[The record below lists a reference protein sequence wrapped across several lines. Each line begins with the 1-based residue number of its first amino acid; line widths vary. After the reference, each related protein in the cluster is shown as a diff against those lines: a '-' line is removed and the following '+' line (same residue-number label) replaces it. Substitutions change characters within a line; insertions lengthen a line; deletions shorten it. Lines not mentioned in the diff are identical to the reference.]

1 MTTAEQQ
8 GRRQE
13 AAPSADGAA
22 SGVSASAS
30 PAAPAPPAATAPPAA
45 SASPAT
51 SATIATP
58 AGPAGPS
65 APAGIRP
72 PRGPLGA
79 VLDGARR
86 HPVVVATVL
95 AGLLHVVW
103 FFSFANSGGD
113 LAAQDAWAEFVGRH
127 PDSAYNLAWYGG
139 MHPVSYSVVSPYL
152 MHMLGVRT
160 TMMIVGTVS
169 AGLLALILT
178 RCRGAVREPLW
189 PALAGVYGLLC
200 NALSGRVTFGLG
212 VMFALGAVAAVF
224 CWPRKWAERRWAKAA
239 AAAPL
244 AGLATA
250 ASPVAGLFLGV
261 IAAALFLSGRR
272 PGAYALGLAPVA
284 VVGLSAWLFP
294 FSGTQP
300 MKIGSAGLPFVFGL
314 LIVFLVPRRWKTVRI
329 ASAVYALGVFL
340 TWVIDSQVGS
350 NVTRMVM
357 LFGGVALLAALPYEL
372 PRSRRWYAV
381 LLAFVGLNA
390 WITTNSVTDIVRT
403 TPLAAWSRE
412 LAPLVDQLQK
422 AGADRGRVEV
432 VPASS
437 HRESSAFPSYV
448 NLARGWNR
456 QADLERNPL
465 FYDDTLTA
473 DSYRAWLERWAVHYV
488 VLPADKPDSGGEDE
502 AKLVRGGL
510 PYLQQVW
517 GDANWQLFK
526 VDGPTDL
533 VAGPATVVRASADQL
548 VVDVKQPGRVLV
560 RIPHSPWLGLV
571 DAAGKP
577 VPPPQET
584 FASKARGGS
593 GDGGALRKQYA
604 NTAGCLFK
612 AAPDETGDVWTEL
625 LAPAPG
631 EYRVAAKYQLPRGT
645 PCPEDL
651 VHQTLGQPKRPAP
664 PRP

>member
-1 MTTAEQQ
+1 MTTAERQTQ
-8 GRRQE
+8 GQGQGQGQE
-13 AAPSADGAA
+13 RDRGRDREPGPQAGPEQGPEPAA
-22 SGVSASAS
+22 SGGPLRRAF
-30 PAAPAPPAATAPPAA
+30 
-45 SASPAT
+45 
-51 SATIATP
+51 
-58 AGPAGPS
+58 GPAL
-65 APAGIRP
+65 RW
-72 PRGPLGA
+72 
-79 VLDGARR
+79 ARR
-86 HPVVVATVL
+86 HPVAVATGL
-95 AGLLHVVW
+95 AALLHLVW
-103 FFSFANSGGD
+103 FFAVANSGGD

-139 MHPVSYSVVSPYL
+139 MHPVSYSVVSPYV
-152 MHMLGVRT
+152 MHVLGVRT
-160 TMMIVGTVS
+160 TMMIAGTVS
-169 AGLLALILT
+169 AGLLAMILT

-244 AGLATA
+244 AAVATA
-250 ASPVAGLFLGV
+250 SSPVAGLFLGL
-261 IAAALFLSGRR
+261 IAAALFLNGRR
-272 PGAYALGLAPVA
+272 PGAYALGLAPAA

-300 MKIGSAGLPFVFGL
+300 MKLLSAALPFGCAL
-314 LIVFLVPRRWKTVRI
+314 AALFLVPKGWKTVRT
-329 ASAVYALGVFL
+329 ASAIYALGVAL
-340 TWVIDSQVGS
+340 TWAIDSQVGS
-350 NVTRMVM
+350 NVTRLAM
-357 LFGGVALLAALPYEL
+357 LFGGAVLLAALPYESS
-372 PRSRRWYAV
+372 RHVRTGSRGRRTRRWYGLV
-381 LLAFVGLNA
+381 LALVGVTA
-390 WITTNSVTDIVRT
+390 WITVNSVTDIVRT
-403 TPLAAWSRE
+403 TPLASWSRE

-422 AGADRGRVEV
+422 AHADRGRVEV

-437 HRESSAFPSYV
+437 HRESSAFPAYV

-465 FYDDTLTA
+465 FYDDTLTD
-473 DSYRAWLERWAVHYV
+473 DSYREWLDRWAVHYV
-488 VLPADKPDSGGEDE
+488 VLPADNPDEGGRDE
-502 AKLVRGGL
+502 AKLVREGL

-526 VDGPTDL
+526 VIDPTDL

-548 VVDVKQPGRVLV
+548 VINVEQAGRVLV

-571 DAAGKP
+571 DAEGRP
-577 VPPPQET
+577 VAPPQATAESKEGAKATPSAPKQPAAPKQAVPKT
-584 FASKARGGS
+584 FV
-593 GDGGALRKQYA
+593 
-604 NTAGCLFK
+604 NEAGCLFK
-612 AAPDETGDVWTEL
+612 AAPDATGDVWTEL

-645 PCPEDL
+645 PCPEEL
-651 VHQTLGQPKRPAP
+651 VVEVLEKETGRPERRLP